1 MHCPECGNEI
11 MVPSERRITI
21 DRGEVFE
28 APVPAVECL
37 DCGKMFAAEG
47 VRERMRKLHSDP
59 TLPPP
64 PPDATTVR

>member
-1 MHCPECGNEI
+1 MQCPECGNEI

-37 DCGKMFAAEG
+37 DCGKMFAADG

-64 PPDATTVR
+64 PEVNPAR